1 MNPSAARERAANLLV
16 PVLFFASG
24 VTGLGVQVALSRLL
38 TYVFGVSHLA
48 TATVLAA
55 YMAGL
60 TAGAFLAGRLS
71 TRIQRPLR
79 AYGLMELAVGLV
91 MALLPTLFEY
101 FQAAGVSLARPYA
114 EHPLPLTLI
123 RFAWSA
129 VLVFLPT
136 LLMGGTLP
144 VLVSAFRGSAAVRER
159 LPVLYAVNT
168 LGAAAGALVS
178 GYALL
183 PALGIDGTLYLCACI
198 NAVIAACAMGLSR
211 QDSAAPAEAGGST
224 QPAEQHTEEN
234 DGARGIHPRTAC
246 LLAFGQGVVA
256 FGLEVVWFHLLGTV
270 IGVTTYAFSIMLTA
284 ILLGIGLGSLWTR
297 RLLRGRPGAEVYA
310 SAQLGMALALA
321 VSLWLWDRFPD
332 VVAWSLELRKSWS
345 FAGRE
350 AVRFAYALL
359 LVFPASLAMGVAL
372 PALAAAGRGESA
384 SGGGAGRWVGALFG
398 VNTLGTIAGALACGF
413 LLLGRVPSE
422 TLLALGAAAAAGLG
436 ALAVVSMREDAG
448 LARFRRRL
456 ACVGAAVLGLVLFF
470 PGWNIARLTSGS
482 HYYWVKTPDDAREL
496 LFVREDAQSG
506 YITVDGLP
514 SGERVLKTNGKY
526 EGTNAG
532 DFQSLFALIGGL
544 YLRRFEDAVLVGHG
558 PGLTLATLH
567 AFPFKRLEIVEY
579 SPAILDAAAR
589 HYPEY
594 NGGVL
599 DDAARVRVVV
609 NDGRNHLQFSA
620 RACDLAVIGISGAA
634 FAGVGSLYSREC
646 FELVRGRLAPGGVFV
661 LWIQLHHVFDHD
673 VRSVVYTLRQIFPHI
688 HFYTDQASLQGMLV
702 ASMDPLRIDPNR
714 MRELGGSPRLQRHL
728 RAHGMSSLLQL
739 TALNIFTSDEELQ
752 AYFKSPAIARPPA
765 LYTDFWPAFE
775 YSTPYGLATGI
786 GGYNFQ
792 PLSRRA
798 LPVFEPALAP
808 ADLHG
813 LQGLRHLAARDPERA
828 AESFEAARQHGA
840 TQWNEWLEQLKRK
853 P

>member
-1 MNPSAARERAANLLV
+1 MNSSAARERAANLLV

-24 VTGLGVQVALSRLL
+24 ATGLGVQVALSRLL

-79 AYGLMELAVGLV
+79 AYGLMELAVGLA

-114 EHPLPLTLI
+114 EQPLPLTLI

-183 PALGIDGTLYLCACI
+183 PALGIDGTLYLCACV

-211 QDSAAPAEAGGST
+211 QDGAAPVVDADSA
-224 QPAEQHTEEN
+224 QAAEQHAADG

-246 LLAFGQGVVA
+246 LLAFGQGLVA

-284 ILLGIGLGSLWTR
+284 ILLGIGLGSLWAR
-297 RLLRGRPGAEVYA
+297 RLLRGRPGAQVYA

-321 VSLWLWDRFPD
+321 ASLWLWDRFPD
-332 VVAWSLELRKSWS
+332 AVAWSLELGKSWS

-350 AVRFAYALL
+350 VVRFAYALL

-372 PALAAAGRGESA
+372 PALAAAGRSRNA
-384 SGGGAGRWVGALFG
+384 SGGAGRWVGALFG
-398 VNTLGTIAGALACGF
+398 VNTLGTIAGALVCGF
-413 LLLGRVPSE
+413 LLLGRVSSE

-436 ALAVVSMREDAG
+436 ALAVVAMPEDAG
-448 LARFRRRL
+448 LARLRRRL
-456 ACVGAAVLGLVLFF
+456 ACVGAAVLGLVLLF
-470 PGWNIARLTSGS
+470 PGWDIARLTSGS
-482 HYYWVKTPDDAREL
+482 HYYWIKAPGDAREL

-506 YITVDGLP
+506 YITVDKLP
-514 SGERVLKTNGKY
+514 SGERQIKTNGKY
-526 EGTNAG
+526 EGSSQA
-532 DFQSLFALIGGL
+532 DFQALFALTGGL

-558 PGLTLATLH
+558 PGLTLALMH
-567 AFPFKRLEIVEY
+567 AMPFKRLELVEF
-579 SPAILDAAAR
+579 SPAILEGAR
-589 HYPEY
+589 AHFPEF
-594 NGGVL
+594 NAGVL
-599 DDAARVRVVV
+599 DDAARVRVAVD
-609 NDGRNHLQFSA
+609 DGRNHLQLSK
-620 RACDLAVIGISGAA
+620 RAYDLAVVGITGAA

-646 FELVRGRLAPGGVFV
+646 FELVRARLAPGGIFV

-673 VRSVVYTLRQIFPHI
+673 VRSVVYTLRQVFPHI

-714 MRELGGSPRLQRHL
+714 MRELDGSPRLQRHL

-752 AYFKSPAIARPPA
+752 AYFRNPAIARPPA

-798 LPVFEPALAP
+798 LPLFEPALAP

-813 LQGLRHLAARDPERA
+813 LQGLRHLAARDPARA
-828 AESFEAARQHGA
+828 AESFEAARQHGS
-840 TQWNEWLEQLKRK
+840 TQWNEWLEQPKRK